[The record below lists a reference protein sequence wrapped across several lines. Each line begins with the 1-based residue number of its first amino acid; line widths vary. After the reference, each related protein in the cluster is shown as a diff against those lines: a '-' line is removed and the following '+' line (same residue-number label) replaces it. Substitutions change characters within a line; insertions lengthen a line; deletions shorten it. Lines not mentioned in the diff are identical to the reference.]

1 MFCNHCFGK
10 LTRSLYQ
17 PKLCQSCWN
26 DMTMRISEL
35 VNTENKYEK
44 LLKKIKKHNI
54 IIPEDDEDKNDN
66 TGS

>member
-1 MFCNHCFGK
+1 
-10 LTRSLYQ
+10 
-17 PKLCQSCWN
+17 
-26 DMTMRISEL
+26 MTMRISEL